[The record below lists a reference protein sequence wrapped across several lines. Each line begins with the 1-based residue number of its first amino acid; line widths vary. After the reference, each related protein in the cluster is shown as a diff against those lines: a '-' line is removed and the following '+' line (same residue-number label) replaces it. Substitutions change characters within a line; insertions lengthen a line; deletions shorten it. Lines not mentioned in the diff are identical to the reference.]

1 MSTLTLHCSAIVLQT
16 SQCWKGNT
24 MRKTLLA
31 LAAVATLVV
40 SAASPAYAGPDYD
53 YGPGGNPYP
62 RTYPGPGGYPYW
74 SGYID
79 APVGDPMP
87 PCHWITQRF
96 WDGQGWRERRVRI
109 CG

>member
-1 MSTLTLHCSAIVLQT
+1 
-16 SQCWKGNT
+16 

-31 LAAVATLVV
+31 LAGVATLVV
-40 SAASPAYAGPDYD
+40 SAASPTYAGPGYD

-74 SGYID
+74 SGYVN
-79 APVGDPMP
+79 ASWLMSQCPLLLAYP
-87 PCHWITQRF
+87 TRF
-96 WDGQGWRERRVRI
+96 WDGHGWRERRVRI